1 MDKKFSSKL
10 LNKNISDIL
19 TDSALLINVE
29 IDSFIYH
36 IDIMELLEYAINQK
50 TDEEFLG
57 EKSDIL
63 MYGCIGLF
71 EEKLISIIQDYLLG
85 FLENGDY
92 YGPRKERVDNMT
104 LTFRKQ
110 KYNVDSEKILYSK
123 KILYIDQ

>member
-1 MDKKFSSKL
+1 
-10 LNKNISDIL
+10 
-19 TDSALLINVE
+19 
-29 IDSFIYH
+29 
-36 IDIMELLEYAINQK
+36 MELLEYAINQK